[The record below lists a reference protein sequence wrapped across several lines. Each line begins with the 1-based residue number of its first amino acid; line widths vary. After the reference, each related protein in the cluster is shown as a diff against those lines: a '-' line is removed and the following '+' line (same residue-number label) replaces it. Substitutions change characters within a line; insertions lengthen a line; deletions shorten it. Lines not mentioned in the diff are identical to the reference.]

1 MNGPTLP
8 DRPALNRRCRLQW
21 EPAQGAHVLLY
32 PEGMVR
38 LNDSAAAIL
47 QGCDGASSVAQIVGR
62 LEAQFGATGLRAEVE
77 SFMAHA
83 FLHDWIV

>member
-8 DRPALNRRCRLQW
+8 ARPALNRRFRLQW
-21 EPAQGAHVLLY
+21 EPAQDAHVLLY

-47 QGCDGASSVAQIVGR
+47 QCCDGTSSIERIVGR
-62 LEAQFGATGLRAEVE
+62 LEAQFSASGLRAEVE
-77 SFMAHA
+77 GIMAHA